1 MTVIDLERKLKAMLQ
16 RGFQTGAQNN
26 NKYPSAQ
33 LNYLNQT
40 KKVKQLNPYGF
51 YSATPINSE
60 WIILEARGNSED
72 KWGFGNIYKDRY
84 KNVENINGLIEG
96 ESLMLNVKTG
106 SYILLKADG
115 SIEID
120 SQNEINVTS
129 VNKITIVAPDVEF
142 TSNIKITGDFE
153 VIGNID
159 STGTV
164 KNNTKS
170 IGSLH
175 IHTGVTTG
183 PGVSGPPA

>member
-142 TSNIKITGDFE
+142 TADVKITGKLD
-153 VIGNID
+153 VTGNVATVGTLTNNAVNVG
-159 STGTV
+159 ST
-164 KNNTKS
+164 
-170 IGSLH
+170 
-175 IHTGVTTG
+175 HTHLVTTAPGVTSV
-183 PGVSGPPA
+183 PS